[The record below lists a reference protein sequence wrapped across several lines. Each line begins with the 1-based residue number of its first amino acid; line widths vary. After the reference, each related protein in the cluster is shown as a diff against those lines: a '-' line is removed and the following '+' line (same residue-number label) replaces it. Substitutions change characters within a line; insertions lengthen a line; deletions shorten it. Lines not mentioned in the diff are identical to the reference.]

1 MYSIFKD
8 GFILKKE
15 EIIKKNNH
23 NLITIFLF
31 KLYLINILIV
41 ANFEY
46 IFNFF
51 SFFLIFYFWRNFFF
65 TLKIV
70 NLLNKK

>member
-31 KLYLINILIV
+31 KLYLINILLV

-46 IFNFF
+46 IINFF
-51 SFFLIFYFWRNFFF
+51 SFFIFYFWRNFF
-65 TLKIV
+65 LPQK
-70 NLLNKK
+70 